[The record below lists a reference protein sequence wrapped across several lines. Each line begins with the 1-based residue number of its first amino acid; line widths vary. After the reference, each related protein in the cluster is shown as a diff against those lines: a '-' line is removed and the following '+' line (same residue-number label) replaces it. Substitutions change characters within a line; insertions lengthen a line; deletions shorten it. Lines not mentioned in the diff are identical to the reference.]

1 MCLLCSAQLYSM
13 MLQAF
18 ENPDSAKLE
27 EIMKRINDEGLNWLA
42 EAAALGSAKNSPFS

>member
-1 MCLLCSAQLYSM
+1 M

-42 EAAALGSAKNSPFS
+42 EAAALGCAKHSPIR